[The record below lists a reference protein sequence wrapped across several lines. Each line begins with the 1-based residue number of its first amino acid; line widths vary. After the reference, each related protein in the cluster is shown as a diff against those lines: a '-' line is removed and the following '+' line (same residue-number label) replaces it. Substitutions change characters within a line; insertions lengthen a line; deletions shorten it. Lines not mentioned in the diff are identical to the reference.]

1 MKHLILIITA
11 MSFALSVSGKDIKG
25 RVLDMEGRPLE
36 YVNVVLFQDSV
47 FLDGVITDVNGKFI
61 LSSNVTDNLK
71 IRLSYVGFNTTYVDV
86 TPEGELGDI
95 QMSASSN
102 TMLKDVV
109 VKGNASITYLKG
121 NSLVT
126 NVENSILAKAG
137 TAKDVLRQIPMV
149 IDNNDNLEVFGK
161 GAPIVYINGRRINDL
176 QELSTL
182 LSDNIRNVE
191 VISNPGSS
199 YAAGTKAVIRI
210 RTKSLRAMDGAV
222 HSDQQMGSGIISK
235 VPI

>member
-1 MKHLILIITA
+1 MKHLILIIAA

-61 LSSNVTDNLK
+61 LSSNVTDDLK
-71 IRLSYVGFNTTYVDV
+71 IRLSYIGFNTTYVDV
-86 TPEGELGDI
+86 IPEGELGDI

-121 NSLVT
+121 
-126 NVENSILAKAG
+126 
-137 TAKDVLRQIPMV
+137 
-149 IDNNDNLEVFGK
+149 
-161 GAPIVYINGRRINDL
+161 
-176 QELSTL
+176 
-182 LSDNIRNVE
+182 
-191 VISNPGSS
+191 
-199 YAAGTKAVIRI
+199 
-210 RTKSLRAMDGAV
+210 
-222 HSDQQMGSGIISK
+222 H
-235 VPI
+235 